1 MEIIHLS
8 LLWQDAKIDK
18 SVNEYILDYSKDT
31 MSTEKGK
38 EEDIKQKKEEEKPKK
53 LRKSILPE

>member
-1 MEIIHLS
+1 
-8 LLWQDAKIDK
+8 
-18 SVNEYILDYSKDT
+18 

-38 EEDIKQKKEEEKPKK
+38 EEDLKQKKEEEKPKPKK